1 MAPAEK
7 PAELSLLA
15 KPAGRSAKL
24 GNFLKPTE
32 RVLRSRLLQVGSF
45 KRHKPPCSNE
55 PGVCSWLRAQRYMFW
70 LTARVAGTLIW
81 ALGRPRGGLLAARG
95 GASRYRRASR

>member
-1 MAPAEK
+1 M
-7 PAELSLLA
+7 
-15 KPAGRSAKL
+15 
-24 GNFLKPTE
+24 
-32 RVLRSRLLQVGSF
+32 QVGSF

-95 GASRYRRASR
+95 GASRYGRASPKDRPRR

>member
-1 MAPAEK
+1 M
-7 PAELSLLA
+7 
-15 KPAGRSAKL
+15 
-24 GNFLKPTE
+24 
-32 RVLRSRLLQVGSF
+32 QVGSF
-45 KRHKPPCSNE
+45 KRRKPPCSNE

-70 LTARVAGTLIW
+70 LAARVAGTLIW